1 MDFFDTVFNWVS
13 NTAGEA
19 VDWLFGTDSGLSDLP
34 DELAYTQ
41 GMSGSSP
48 IQTAI
53 DYGTGFFGSDSIF
66 KAGAKLAGA
75 YLSGT
80 GDPQKKRDPKDYLLN
95 IGQEGP
101 RTQGMSSG
109 RVSTVGGNNPQIQN
123 AIRQLA
129 NRTNI
134 NPQTADISR
143 VFLTARQGQRTMGV
157 GSASLARVTP
167 ISPADVRTAGK
178 EVDLA

>member
-1 MDFFDTVFNWVS
+1 MDFFDTVFSWVS
-13 NTAGEA
+13 DTASEA
-19 VDWLFGTDSGLSDLP
+19 VDWLFGSDSGMSDLP

-53 DYGTGFFGSDSIF
+53 DYGTGFFGSDSIL
-66 KAGAKLAGA
+66 KTGAKLAGA

-80 GDPQKKRDPKDYLLN
+80 GDQKRRDPKDYLLN

-101 RTQGMSSG
+101 RTQGVSAG
-109 RVSTVGGNNPQIQN
+109 RVSTVGANNPQIQN

-129 NRTNI
+129 NRTNV
-134 NPQTADISR
+134 NSQTADISR
-143 VFLTARQGQRTMGV
+143 VFLTARQGQRTLGV
-157 GSASLARVTP
+157 GSPTVSRVAP
-167 ISPADVRTAGK
+167 IGPAAVRTASK

>member
-13 NTAGEA
+13 DTAGEA
-19 VDWLFGTDSGLSDLP
+19 VDWLFGTDSGMG
-34 DELAYTQ
+34 E
-41 GMSGSSP
+41 
-48 IQTAI
+48 
-53 DYGTGFFGSDSIF
+53 DYGTPGVLSNLYGYGESFLGDSPI
-66 KAGAKLAGA
+66 KTIAGM

-101 RTQGMSSG
+101 RTQGMSAG

-167 ISPADVRTAGK
+167 ISPAAVRTAGK